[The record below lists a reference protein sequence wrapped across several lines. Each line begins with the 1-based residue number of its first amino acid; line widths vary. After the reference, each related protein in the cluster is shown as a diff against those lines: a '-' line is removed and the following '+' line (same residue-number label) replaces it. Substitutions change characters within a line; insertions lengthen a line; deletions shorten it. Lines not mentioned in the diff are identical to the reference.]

1 MIVESARIVI
11 EIDGERALA
20 TLLAGPDAVSIKRSR
35 QDAQPAKHPI
45 ILDIPIALKRAG
57 AGMKLVVPGARN
69 DAKPA
74 PGLIRLLLRAFAIQD
89 RLEQDPEL
97 TLQRIAEGE
106 GVSPS
111 YVTRLLR
118 LSYLAPEDVE
128 KIDSVLEQ
136 NPDLTLQRIAEAE
149 GVSPSYA
156 TRLLRLSSLAPDI
169 VTAIVDGQQ
178 PPGLTAEKLM
188 RNTRLPLSWEAQRKR
203 LGFAPA

>member
-1 MIVESARIVI
+1 MVHKDKAYPGQHEAIVDEALWDEVQATLAANTN
-11 EIDGERALA
+11 GERREGTRLA
-20 TLLAGPDAVSIKRSR
+20 TLLAGPDVASMKRSR

-57 AGMKLVVPGARN
+57 TGMKLVVPGARN
-69 DAKPA
+69 NAKCA

-89 RLEQDPEL
+89 RLEQNPDL
-97 TLQRIAEGE
+97 TLQRIAEVE

-118 LSYLAPEDVE
+118 LSYLAP
-128 KIDSVLEQ
+128 
-136 NPDLTLQRIAEAE
+136 
-149 GVSPSYA
+149 
-156 TRLLRLSSLAPDI
+156 DI

-178 PPGLTAEKLM
+178 PPELTAEKLM

-203 LGFAPA
+203 LGFAHA